1 MNWRQTVIAVLVIAL
16 AGAIT
21 VRVLVGPRKPLSH
34 NHFIPNEKQ
43 QALALAIYATDNDG
57 RLPKAEV
64 WMDAALVYTKSKK
77 LFQDPSLQERLPGEY
92 GFAFFEPLSEAVYD
106 SIEEPESV
114 PLTFQSK
121 DKSWNAYGGLELLD
135 RRLKDGKAFVAFA
148 DSHRVIVDRD
158 WPAGPIVLRFKE
170 KTD

>member
-1 MNWRQTVIAVLVIAL
+1 
-16 AGAIT
+16 
-21 VRVLVGPRKPLSH
+21 
-34 NHFIPNEKQ
+34 
-43 QALALAIYATDNDG
+43 
-57 RLPKAEV
+57 
-64 WMDAALVYTKSKK
+64 MDAALVYTKSKK

-92 GFAFFEPLSEAVYD
+92 GFAFFEPLSEAAYD

-121 DKSWNAYGGLELLD
+121 DKSWNAHGGLELLD

-170 KTD
+170 KAD